1 MGYRLGSVEFQKQ
14 RQAKEQEIKN
24 RQAGAGIKP
33 PSALVPVLPSQE
45 PELVTEVEPAQ
56 KEPQYLAPEPPM
68 GDRLAGDEKPIQLS
82 GIEKKVYGALTGK
95 DPSAAER
102 PTVKDIQVGTE
113 AAASPAAVDT
123 IPKQED
129 RDWYVERMNS
139 LVEARN
145 QAYNTY
151 AKGLEQAESE
161 KERRDMAI
169 AFGKI
174 LETLGH
180 GLIKIGAA
188 NYGLKKGVDM
198 SGLKFDKN
206 DWDASFQLSQRSYEA
221 RLGSLQGM
229 LAEKEKSL
237 RGLEE
242 EAGALKLQEEK
253 TKAQAEKDR
262 QDRIWKATQEQKRMD
277 FEKDQNEADRILKRK
292 ELELKQAER
301 QGAKQVAEYRK
312 NLKEQQRDITAQL
325 NRLEAENKKAAE
337 LLATGSKDI
346 DNAVALLN
354 GLAYLPRPVDEAGN
368 PIIVEDP
375 IKQKRESLAFYKRI
389 FTSDNELFRKL
400 IQAHVNTVAEKRA
413 SLNQQKEDL
422 DYLDDYAENAMLDKL
437 KEVPITAEIPSE
449 KPAPL
454 PSTEPERKILLNR
467 HEFPPIGGK

>member
-221 RLGSLQGM
+221 RLGSLQEM

-242 EAGALKLQEEK
+242 EAGQLKRQEEEQKALNQRAEAKRLLDEQQAIQKEKWDRERLASQQKHEIYMQTLKNAARGDTEAKRLADRQFKQNLRGLETDIDDLELQLKTMTKAREALDKKDVDTALLKLQEAGLDLTSFE
-253 TKAQAEKDR
+253 QAKEDKPWYQVFTSEKDLLKEYLNN
-262 QDRIWKATQEQKRMD
+262 QSSQANAALQEQKALR
-277 FEKDQNEADRILKRK
+277 RK
-292 ELELKQAER
+292 LLFAED
-301 QGAKQVAEYRK
+301 KYLPEDT
-312 NLKEQQRDITAQL
+312 N
-325 NRLEAENKKAAE
+325 
-337 LLATGSKDI
+337 S
-346 DNAVALLN
+346 AVAQV
-354 GLAYLPRPVDEAGN
+354 PERP
-368 PIIVEDP
+368 
-375 IKQKRESLAFYKRI
+375 S
-389 FTSDNELFRKL
+389 T
-400 IQAHVNTVAEKRA
+400 QA
-413 SLNQQKEDL
+413 
-422 DYLDDYAENAMLDKL
+422 
-437 KEVPITAEIPSE
+437 
-449 KPAPL
+449 APL
-454 PSTEPERKILLNR
+454 PSAQPSGKVILKSASEL
-467 HEFPPIGGK
+467 PDIGD